1 MSEEKKTVKSLKTGE
16 LAGKKRLSFLFSFL
30 RSNFITIK
38 SIPSKVINPGTLIT
52 CLSKDDMRL
61 SQAAAIIRHYGYT
74 LKIFLEPKDPV
85 LAKHYRSRCLNVLGG
100 ALMEDGGKR
109 MAFLKD
115 FMEVN
120 GMTMKDF
127 AEKIGVTPS
136 NVFHWLQIDDIMINW
151 LYKIAKTFT
160 VNIRFVIE
168 PVNEVLPDYEHSD
181 CAFILDIHAVKPGCI
196 MKDQLMT
203 MFEKKAGVNEIK

>member
-1 MSEEKKTVKSLKTGE
+1 MSQAKSEKKSLKTGE
-16 LAGKKRLSFLFSFL
+16 LAGEKRLSFLFSFL

-61 SQAAAIIRHYGYT
+61 SQATNIIRHYGYT
-74 LKIFLEPKDPV
+74 IKIFLEPKDPI

-100 ALMEDGGKR
+100 ALMEDGGKK
-109 MAFLKD
+109 MAFLRD

-120 GMTMKDF
+120 GMTMKAF

-168 PVNEVLPDYEHSD
+168 PEKEMLPDYEHSD
-181 CAFILDIHAVKPGCI
+181 CAFIIDIHSVKPSCI
-196 MKDQLMT
+196 KKEQLTT
-203 MFEKKAGVNEIK
+203 MFEKKSLL

>member
-1 MSEEKKTVKSLKTGE
+1 MSQEKSEKKSLKTGE
-16 LAGKKRLSFLFSFL
+16 LAGEKRLSFLFSFL

-61 SQAAAIIRHYGYT
+61 SQATNIIRHYGYT

-100 ALMEDGGKR
+100 ALMEDGGKK
-109 MAFLKD
+109 MAFLRD

-120 GMTMKDF
+120 GMTMKAF

-168 PVNEVLPDYEHSD
+168 PEKEMLTDYEHSD
-181 CAFILDIHAVKPGCI
+181 CAFIIDIHSVKPNFI
-196 MKDQLMT
+196 KEEQLTT
-203 MFEKKAGVNEIK
+203 MFEKKSLL